1 MLREQFKV
9 DCYVR
14 VKGCYVRLKGCCWG
28 NSIRLIV
35 MLGWSW
41 LWNCKFLFCRCLC
54 IWLFVHAA
62 SVVPQLQGVC
72 TSFLLRCNWCTFWW
86 SGLFCEQCDTWQE
99 SWWLMAKGLWHWNF
113 GLGFQ
118 QPNWHAA
125 LPPLPPP
132 PPHPHLKMWLTLPT
146 LQTSQQQAGWQDSAV
161 ASFPQRKWLEVLIQS
176 NEEHYIFKSMSPMFL
191 LIWKWWHY
199 FMSFPFLCNN
209 CFTCQWHS
217 RLLYPNRELL
227 LKVKEVSVEISGL
240 SLQLHVCV
248 NMRMCSSETV
258 SASGLLIKLKVI
270 SFNFCRYD
278 CWCFM

>member
-1 MLREQFKV
+1 MYFLMVRIILWTVWFLAGELMV
-9 DCYVR
+9 DGQR
-14 VKGCYVRLKGCCWG
+14 AMALE
-28 NSIRLIV
+28 
-35 MLGWSW
+35 
-41 LWNCKFLFCRCLC
+41 F
-54 IWLFVHAA
+54 
-62 SVVPQLQGVC
+62 
-72 TSFLLRCNWCTFWW
+72 W
-86 SGLFCEQCDTWQE
+86 SGISATKLTC
-99 SWWLMAKGLWHWNF
+99 SSA
-113 GLGFQ
+113 
-118 QPNWHAA
+118 
-125 LPPLPPP
+125 PPP
-132 PPHPHLKMWLTLPT
+132 PPPPPHLKMWLTLPT
-146 LQTSQQQAGWQDSAV
+146 LQTGQQQAGWQDSAV

-227 LKVKEVSVEISGL
+227 LKVKEVSVEVSGL

>member
-1 MLREQFKV
+1 ML
-9 DCYVR
+9 
-14 VKGCYVRLKGCCWG
+14 
-28 NSIRLIV
+28 
-35 MLGWSW
+35 
-41 LWNCKFLFCRCLC
+41 
-54 IWLFVHAA
+54 
-62 SVVPQLQGVC
+62 PQLFLNYKVC
-72 TSFLLRCNWCTFWW
+72 VHHFSYVVTDVLSDGQDYFVNSVILGRRVDGWW
-86 SGLFCEQCDTWQE
+86 P
-99 SWWLMAKGLWHWNF
+99 KGYGTGILVWDFSNQIDMQ
-113 GLGFQ
+113 LC
-118 QPNWHAA
+118 
-125 LPPLPPP
+125 PPCPPP
-132 PPHPHLKMWLTLPT
+132 PPHLKMWLTLPT
-146 LQTSQQQAGWQDSAV
+146 LQTGQQQAGWQDSAV

-248 NMRMCSSETV
+248 NMRMCSSEIV

-278 CWCFM
+278 CWCLM